1 MATKKRRSYEFDPE
15 VGREIEKQAQKQQ
28 EIEDRRKKRIWIF
41 WSLILSGAAIVS
53 AAVLAFLFFLCL
65 SFNFSSDLRI
75 KLTVGL
81 SASFSWHF
89 LGVFPLV

>member
-41 WSLILSGAAIVS
+41 WSLILSGAVVVT
-53 AAVLAFLFFLCL
+53 AAVLAFLFLL
-65 SFNFSSDLRI
+65 LE
-75 KLTVGL
+75 
-81 SASFSWHF
+81 W
-89 LGVFPLV
+89 